1 MRQRKRLE
9 SLGKTLDF
17 LFLTFLAILFLKN
30 ISEDRVEHND
40 TTAVLKV
47 APNYRMLHT
56 ALWKRSPKDIFK
68 SIEIFKV
75 KMYIIPKLTLSFLKV
90 KRLADLVTYYL
101 TDFVQ
106 MPFMFVS
113 AIFPPPPSLE
123 LRSLCKILSLGS
135 INYVQMTL
143 HSIRADWGEGLL
155 GARSFDLFGV
165 ICAFYLSDDP
175 ACISRSPSLFS
186 LTKSLLSFI

>member
-1 MRQRKRLE
+1 
-9 SLGKTLDF
+9 
-17 LFLTFLAILFLKN
+17 
-30 ISEDRVEHND
+30 
-40 TTAVLKV
+40 
-47 APNYRMLHT
+47 
-56 ALWKRSPKDIFK
+56 
-68 SIEIFKV
+68 
-75 KMYIIPKLTLSFLKV
+75 MYIIPKLALSFLKV
-90 KRLADLVTYYL
+90 KRLDDLVTYYL

-113 AIFPPPPSLE
+113 AIFPPSLE

-143 HSIRADWGEGLL
+143 HSIRAYPGEGLF
-155 GARSFDLFGV
+155 GAISFDLFGV

-175 ACISRSPSLFS
+175 ARISRSPSLFS